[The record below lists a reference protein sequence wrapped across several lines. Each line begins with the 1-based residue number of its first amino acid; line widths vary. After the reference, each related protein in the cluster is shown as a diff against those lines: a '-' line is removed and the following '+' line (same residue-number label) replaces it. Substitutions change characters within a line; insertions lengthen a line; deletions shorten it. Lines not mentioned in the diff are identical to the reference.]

1 MKHIIETFAL
11 TKRFHRSAGYRDLLL
26 RPFRQE
32 EITAVRGAT
41 LQVQEGELF
50 GLLGP
55 NGAGK
60 TTLIKMLCTLI
71 LPSDGTARV
80 GGYDVVS
87 EAEQVKRLVG
97 LVNCEERSFFWRLT
111 GRQNLEF
118 FAALYNL
125 RPREAYRRIEELL
138 ALVGL
143 TDCADRR
150 FHGYSTGMR
159 QRLAIARGLL
169 SMPPI
174 LFMDEPTRSLDP
186 ISAQELRAFVRKQL
200 VDALGRTVVL
210 VTQRLE
216 EAEELCDRIA
226 VMNKGRIIVCGTVAE
241 LKSRIRAERLYEVE
255 LGDLPTRSLEG
266 LRSVPGVVKFTHTSA
281 RLASTTLRVALD
293 GDERALSRVL
303 NYVLSNGGNILS
315 CRFCELSL
323 EEAFIDLVQED
334 IVREP

>member
-1 MKHIIETFAL
+1 MKHLIETFAL
-11 TKRFHRSAGYRDLLL
+11 SKNFRKSAGYRDLLL
-26 RPFRQE
+26 SPFRQE
-32 EITAVRGAT
+32 EIAAVKDVT

-71 LPSDGTARV
+71 LPSDGTARL
-80 GGYDVVS
+80 GGHDVIRQ
-87 EAEQVKRLVG
+87 AEHVKRLVG
-97 LVNCEERSFFWRLT
+97 LVNCEERSFFWRLS

-118 FAALYNL
+118 FAALWHL
-125 RPREAYRRIEELL
+125 RPREAGARIEELL

-150 FHGYSTGMR
+150 FGGYSTGMR

-169 SMPPI
+169 GRPPI

-186 ISAQELRAFVRKQL
+186 ISAQELRAFIRRQL

-226 VMNKGRIIVCGTVAE
+226 VMNEGRIIVCGTIAE
-241 LKSRIRAERLYEVE
+241 LKSRIRAEHLYEIE
-255 LGDLPTRSLEG
+255 LGNFPFRSLED
-266 LRSVPGVVKFTHTSA
+266 LRSVPGVVRFNYAPANPT
-281 RLASTTLRVALD
+281 STTLEVALD
-293 GDERALSRVL
+293 GDERALSS
-303 NYVLSNGGNILS
+303 VLSFILNKGGNVLS
-315 CRFCELSL
+315 CQIRELSL
-323 EEAFIDLVQED
+323 QKVFVDLIEEDSARGL
-334 IVREP
+334 